1 MSSTFPAGAVFT
13 GGAAAG
19 LAATWAAAV
28 AASAAASTPKA
39 ASGCGTGVRPDEDT
53 DDFLGGFE
61 GFLRP
66 LPLPAPAL
74 MMTCGLR
81 VIGGL
86 VRNWALYNT
95 LAAQTVPLSR
105 RCSFSHILFDAVRQ
119 IALKQYQVP
128 ALQPSHGEIS
138 HASAHIISATIGK
151 IRAATTRY
159 DWRHSQ
165 LPRS

>member
-1 MSSTFPAGAVFT
+1 M
-13 GGAAAG
+13 
-19 LAATWAAAV
+19 
-28 AASAAASTPKA
+28 
-39 ASGCGTGVRPDEDT
+39 
-53 DDFLGGFE
+53 
-61 GFLRP
+61 RP

-128 ALQPSHGEIS
+128 ALQPYHGEIS
-138 HASAHIISATIGK
+138 HASAHIISASNGK
-151 IRAATTRY
+151 TLAATMRY
-159 DWRHSQ
+159 GDRHAQ
-165 LPRS
+165 RHPR